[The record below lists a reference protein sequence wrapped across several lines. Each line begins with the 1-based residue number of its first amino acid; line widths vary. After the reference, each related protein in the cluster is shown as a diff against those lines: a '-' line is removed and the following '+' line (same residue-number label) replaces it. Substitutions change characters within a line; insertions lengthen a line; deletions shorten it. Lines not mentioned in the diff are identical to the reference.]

1 MLRVYCDASPC
12 ASSSCAFQVVTVRVE
27 SHAVRVR
34 KPSMNCLRS
43 LRLRTALCERFA
55 YDSLVLTY
63 IVNSVV
69 GNLLTDI
76 CEVLDLI
83 LFCAHISFELCIFT
97 VHVHHCVVPRLA
109 WPRVCTSLFAYFF
122 QTFACPCLAWR
133 KVPQATS
140 TQATC
145 VRFARGAIARQATQ
159 KSYRSQP
166 VNYG

>member
-1 MLRVYCDASPC
+1 MHVHIMRAYCAASDC
-12 ASSSCAFQVVTVRVE
+12 ASSSCAFQVATVLVE
-27 SHAVRVR
+27 SRAVRVH

-83 LFCAHISFELCIFT
+83 LVCAHI
-97 VHVHHCVVPRLA
+97 
-109 WPRVCTSLFAYFF
+109 
-122 QTFACPCLAWR
+122 
-133 KVPQATS
+133 
-140 TQATC
+140 
-145 VRFARGAIARQATQ
+145 
-159 KSYRSQP
+159 
-166 VNYG
+166 